1 MTNNNIRDKPHNGK
15 DNSIDIH
22 VPKSL
27 QHLISSIRRKNKVI
41 LVFKFTE
48 KYGKNLYFAI
58 SDTNNIV
65 KSLEN
70 FEKKVRELVPT
81 ISNREY
87 NVLEELV
94 LSNIDDSDK
103 QKVKGEEKKKEIK
116 ANKYSGNRKGKLH
129 EAILIEDTPHFVT
142 ISEEEINAQQI
153 KLVPSIDETNRT
165 LLPPSTDEYLH
176 NPYEFTTLEEL
187 RNTFN
192 RVDKETIF
200 SLYRKVKS
208 IVSKYIDQ
216 QEYIINIIAI
226 DIVFSY
232 FQDRFNTVHYLGIFG
247 GNENGKSSIGDIIE
261 ALAYRTLNT
270 TDPSHAVIYRLL
282 GNVEPG
288 QLTLVLDESD
298 RIDQNHDMM
307 TVLKSG
313 YEYNKFVT
321 KTNPN
326 SLVPEKFYA
335 YCSKTLIG
343 EKPPS
348 PNIARGVND
357 RIFQIITIVGNPK
370 YDIKEILNSTD
381 TGGPEYER
389 LRTEIE
395 ETRKE
400 LFAYRLLHFHDPIP
414 NIDIGAKRRDKE
426 LTKPYLQLFSN
437 SRTEEENTIY
447 DEVNNTL
454 KKLLDA
460 KNTRKDFTLEAE
472 LFPILFPL
480 MHKSKSEIVTFS
492 DVWQEITTKIKGRV
506 NPNKP
511 NEFLTEDYGTI
522 YKNSITFTLERMGV
536 SRKRHSRFIKMLFDE
551 NKLIK
556 TANQFNIVVQT
567 NLDSISRN
575 NNDEGY
581 ERYEGYEG
589 FKQGSS
595 ENKCH
600 HIDKLNEKK
609 EDKINSSSAPANK
622 DKSIV
627 EMQNGPQEN
636 NDLEIRE
643 GFSNNPSQ
651 HSQHS
656 SNTALKDKV
665 KEFIYRIG
673 NTDNWRCKKCSL
685 YGDKWFMQI
694 HPCRGLSDVDV

>member
-1 MTNNNIRDKPHNGK
+1 MTNNSIKEKPNN
-15 DNSIDIH
+15 DNDDSIDIH
-22 VPKSL
+22 VPESL
-27 QHLISSIRRKNKVI
+27 QHLISSIRQQNKVI

-48 KYGKNLYFAI
+48 KNSKNLYFAT
-58 SDTNNIV
+58 SANNNIV

-81 ISNREY
+81 ISNTEY
-87 NVLEELV
+87 NVLEELI
-94 LSNIDDSDK
+94 LSNIDDSNN
-103 QKVKGEEKKKEIK
+103 QKVNGEEKKKEIK
-116 ANKYSGNRKGKLH
+116 TNKYSRNRKGQLH
-129 EAILIEDTPHFVT
+129 EAILIDEAPHFVT
-142 ISEEEINAQQI
+142 ISDEKTNGEQI
-153 KLVPSIDETNRT
+153 KLVSSIDETNRT
-165 LLPPSTDEYLH
+165 LLPPSIDEYLH
-176 NPYEFTTLEEL
+176 NPYEFTTFEEL
-187 RNTFN
+187 RNTFT
-192 RVDKETIF
+192 RMDKETTF

-208 IVSKYIDQ
+208 IVAKYIDQ

-307 TVLKSG
+307 AVLKSG
-313 YEYNKFVT
+313 YEYSKFVT

-326 SLVPEKFYA
+326 SLVPEKFYS

-381 TGGPEYER
+381 TGGPEYKR

-400 LFAYRLLHFHDPIP
+400 LFAYRLLHFNDPIP
-414 NIDIGAKRRDKE
+414 NIDIEAKRRDKE
-426 LTKPYLQLFSN
+426 LTKPYLQLFLN
-437 SRTEEENTIY
+437 STTEEENTVY
-447 DEVNNTL
+447 DEVNYTL
-454 KKLLDA
+454 KKLLEM
-460 KNTRKDFTLEAE
+460 KNTRKEFTLEAE

-492 DVWQEITTKIKGRV
+492 DVWQEITTKIKGRL

-536 SRKRHSRFIKMLFDE
+536 SRKRRSAYIEMLFDE

-567 NLDSISRN
+567 NLDSTSRI

-581 ERYEGYEG
+581 ERYED

-600 HIDKLNEKK
+600 NIDKLNEKK
-609 EDKINSSSAPANK
+609 EDRINSLSAPANK
-622 DKSIV
+622 DESIV
-627 EMQNGPQEN
+627 MKQNGLQEK

-651 HSQHS
+651 HSQRS
-656 SNTALKDKV
+656 SNTALKDMV

-694 HPCRGLSDVDV
+694 HPCRGLSDVFV

>member
-1 MTNNNIRDKPHNGK
+1 LTNNSINEKPNN
-15 DNSIDIH
+15 DNDDSIDIH
-22 VPKSL
+22 VPESL
-27 QHLISSIRRKNKVI
+27 QHLISSIRQQNKVI
-41 LVFKFTE
+41 LVFKFIE
-48 KYGKNLYFAI
+48 KYSKNLYFAI
-58 SDTNNIV
+58 SDNNNIV

-81 ISNREY
+81 ISNTEY
-87 NVLEELV
+87 NVLEELI
-94 LSNIDDSDK
+94 LSNIGDSNN
-103 QKVKGEEKKKEIK
+103 QKVKGEENKKEIK
-116 ANKYSGNRKGKLH
+116 TNKYSRNRKGQLH
-129 EAILIEDTPHFVT
+129 EAILIDDTPHFVT
-142 ISEEEINAQQI
+142 ISEETNGEQI
-153 KLVPSIDETNRT
+153 KLLSSIDETNRT
-165 LLPPSTDEYLH
+165 LLPPSVDEYLH
-176 NPYEFTTLEEL
+176 NPYEFTTFEEL

-192 RVDKETIF
+192 RVDKQTIF

-208 IVSKYIDQ
+208 IVAKYIDQ

-261 ALAYRTLNT
+261 AIAYRTLNT

-307 TVLKSG
+307 AVLKSG

-357 RIFQIITIVGNPK
+357 RIFQIITIVGNPI

-381 TGGPEYER
+381 TGGPEYKR
-389 LRTEIE
+389 LRIEIE

-400 LFAYRLLHFHDPIP
+400 LFAYRLLHFNDPIP

-426 LTKPYLQLFSN
+426 LTKPYLQLFLN
-437 SRTEEENTIY
+437 STTEEENTVY
-447 DEVNNTL
+447 DEVNYTL
-454 KKLLDA
+454 KKLLNM

-492 DVWQEITTKIKGRV
+492 DVWQEITTKIKGRL

-536 SRKRHSRFIKMLFDE
+536 SRKRRSAYIEMLFDE

-567 NLDSISRN
+567 NLDSTSRI

-581 ERYEGYEG
+581 ERYED

-595 ENKCH
+595 ENRYPDINKS
-600 HIDKLNEKK
+600 NEKK
-609 EDKINSSSAPANK
+609 VDIINSSSALTDK
-622 DKSIV
+622 DESIV
-627 EMQNGPQEN
+627 DIDNGLQKK
-636 NDLEIRE
+636 NDLKIRE

-651 HSQHS
+651 HSQSS

-665 KEFIYRIG
+665 KEIIYRIG
-673 NTDNWRCKKCSL
+673 NTDNWRCKKCNL

-694 HPCRGLSDVDV
+694 HPCRGLSDVFV

>member
-1 MTNNNIRDKPHNGK
+1 MTNNSIRNKTYNSKDYDSINID
-15 DNSIDIH
+15 
-22 VPKSL
+22 VPESL
-27 QHLISSIRRKNKVI
+27 QHLISSIRRQNKVI
-41 LVFKFTE
+41 LVFQFSE
-48 KYGKNLYFAI
+48 KYSKNLYFVI
-58 SDTNNIV
+58 NDNNNFV

-70 FEKKVRELVPT
+70 FEKKMRELVPA

-87 NVLEELV
+87 NVLEELI
-94 LSNIDDSDK
+94 LSNTYSLDK
-103 QKVKGEEKKKEIK
+103 EKVEGEGKKKEIK
-116 ANKYSGNRKGKLH
+116 TNKYSRNRKGQLH
-129 EAILIEDTPHFVT
+129 EAILIDNDPHFVT
-142 ISEEEINAQQI
+142 ISEETNGEKI
-153 KLVPSIDETNRT
+153 KLVSSIDETNRT
-165 LLPPSTDEYLH
+165 LLPPSIDEHLH
-176 NPYEFTTLEEL
+176 NPYEFTTFEEL
-187 RNTFN
+187 RNTLS
-192 RVDKETIF
+192 RVEKETIF
-200 SLYRKVKS
+200 SLYRRVKS
-208 IVSKYIDQ
+208 IVAKYIDQ
-216 QEYIINIIAI
+216 QEYIINIITI

-307 TVLKSG
+307 AVLKSG

-326 SLVPEKFYA
+326 TLVPEKHYT

-381 TGGPEYER
+381 TGGPEYEH

-395 ETRKE
+395 MTRRD
-400 LFAYRLLHFHDPIP
+400 LFAYRLLHFEDPIP
-414 NIDIGAKRRDKE
+414 NIDIEAKRRDKE
-426 LTKPYLQLFSN
+426 LTKPYLQLFLN
-437 SRTEEENTIY
+437 SRTEEENAVY
-447 DEVNNTL
+447 NEVNSTL
-454 KKLLDA
+454 KNLLNM

-492 DVWQEITTKIKGRV
+492 EVWLEITTQIKGHV

-511 NEFLTEDYGTI
+511 NEFFTEDYGTI

-536 SRKRHSRFIKMLFDE
+536 SRKRHSRFIEMIFDE
-551 NKLIK
+551 NRLIK
-556 TANQFNIVVQT
+556 TANQFNIVIQT
-567 NLDSISRN
+567 NLYSPSQ

-581 ERYEGYEG
+581 EGYEG
-589 FKQGSS
+589 FNQGSS
-595 ENKCH
+595 ENEYH
-600 HIDKLNEKK
+600 DIDKSNENK
-609 EDKINSSSAPANK
+609 EDDKIDSSSAI
-622 DKSIV
+622 DKKEAAMRDTNNSLF
-627 EMQNGPQEN
+627 EK
-636 NDLEIRE
+636 NDLEIKE

-651 HSQHS
+651 RSQPS
-656 SNTALKDKV
+656 SNTVIKDKI
-665 KEFIYRIG
+665 KEIIYKIG
-673 NTDNWRCKKCSL
+673 NTDNWRCKKCDL
-685 YGDKWFMQI
+685 CGDIWFMQV
-694 HPCRGLSDVDV
+694 HPCRGLLDLFG